1 MDKIRELNDIFQ
13 SQHIDAGASLDTTN
27 EDLIEKDFEE
37 LETHD
42 DRVQQN
48 ISKLLYILNLAS
60 TKPQDAK
67 STESKGT

>member
-1 MDKIRELNDIFQ
+1 LDKIRELNDIFQ

-42 DRVQQN
+42 DRVQ
-48 ISKLLYILNLAS
+48 
-60 TKPQDAK
+60 
-67 STESKGT
+67 